1 MRIVVGKI
9 DVGLFHYLVN
19 DQTCMEFPWQAQAP
33 KLNPPVSSRILTT
46 SVGYMKGLRQIC
58 RPVASGRQDSSTDP
72 SRLLNPDMLI
82 TSHSWSDVKIN
93 SGCESQQVA
102 LGRCTKPQEV
112 LVMYWA
118 LRQQNVGGYIRTR
131 NLRLVYQF
139 WIEQVCILFDSNIR
153 DPTSIRD
160 INEFAPRP
168 TAQYLRSYTLH
179 TIEALYC
186 LSDYI

>member
-1 MRIVVGKI
+1 MQIVVGKI

-82 TSHSWSDVKIN
+82 TSHSHEVMLPEKKVDASLSN
-93 SGCESQQVA
+93 LPEVA
-102 LGRCTKPQEV
+102 L
-112 LVMYWA
+112 
-118 LRQQNVGGYIRTR
+118 R
-131 NLRLVYQF
+131 NLKRF
-139 WIEQVCILFDSNIR
+139 WSCIGFCDNRMSVV
-153 DPTSIRD
+153 
-160 INEFAPRP
+160 
-168 TAQYLRSYTLH
+168 TLEPE
-179 TIEALYC
+179 I
-186 LSDYI
+186 